1 MKYFYFDCDVLFS
14 ILRGIRKKK
23 FFKPYFRSLKNA
35 RKKCTGYL
43 KDYYVEKRIA
53 RFEKRIFFLP
63 KFCFGF
69 KRIISK
75 IFLQE
80 MGQSSRMSW
89 TKILEQI
96 VRKEKRILLQ
106 TLAPRQN
113 LARLILKKLLEI
125 LFSPC
130 IIRSN
135 LFRTILKKKNDN
147 A

>member
-1 MKYFYFDCDVLFS
+1 MK
-14 ILRGIRKKK
+14 
-23 FFKPYFRSLKNA
+23 
-35 RKKCTGYL
+35 
-43 KDYYVEKRIA
+43 
-53 RFEKRIFFLP
+53 KRIFFLQ

-147 A
+147 AWKRALFCDLSQAKFFSKGIYPLFSPFCSFRDAISFGFCFYFDCFAKSCKM